1 MLALTLRYRVMLT
14 LRCVVKL
21 HAHEKAEYPSLKYFH
36 SAYRG
41 NEGDAGF
48 SNTTTV
54 GCGGSAQPFIHV
66 TVYTPLEEVTLTLA
80 LAVWKMLYTTLTTI
94 ETTVL

>member
-1 MLALTLRYRVMLT
+1 MLASTLRYRVMLT

-41 NEGDAGF
+41 NEGDAGC
-48 SNTTTV
+48 SSITTV
-54 GCGGSAQPFIHV
+54 GGGGSAQPFIH
-66 TVYTPLEEVTLTLA
+66 LT
-80 LAVWKMLYTTLTTI
+80 
-94 ETTVL
+94 

>member
-1 MLALTLRYRVMLT
+1 
-14 LRCVVKL
+14 VVKL

-41 NEGDAGF
+41 NEGDAG
-48 SNTTTV
+48 SSSITTV
-54 GCGGSAQPFIHV
+54 GGGDSAQPFIHL
-66 TVYTPLEEVTLTLA
+66 TWYKPLEELTLTLA
-80 LAVWKMLYTTLTTI
+80 LAVWRMSFTGFMTI